1 MALNPTPI
9 ATTGAMHTAQQFRM
23 MIRDLSRANE
33 GITEGDHL
41 KVTALATPGGGVQI
55 ADGSAVIIG
64 RVSSVQG
71 SYSAYNIGV
80 DTSVTIAPTGGSGRS
95 DMVVLRVEDPEYE
108 GTRDPET
115 DPIVFFEVVSNVSSS
130 ATTVPSGY
138 SAIPLARIDIPAS
151 TATITNSM
159 VKDLRKVANPRRDRF
174 LYPYYAVDPLVE
186 ISGTSETWKT
196 HPPLASA
203 SPAGN
208 MQNIAI
214 PSWATKAKV
223 MFTIGGIRLATGNV
237 FGGLRFKLGTEE
249 AAQWVSIDDNQ
260 GSAARRLGSMI
271 MAETIDLTTTTG
283 AAMRGTT
290 QPFYSRMRTRSTNAG
305 TIGVDGATTFVI
317 DIEFT
322 EGPI

>member
-71 SYSAYNIGV
+71 SYSAYNIGI
-80 DTSVTIAPTGGSGRS
+80 DTSVTIAPTGGSSRS
-95 DMVVLRVEDPEYE
+95 DMVILRVEDPEYE

-115 DPIVFFEVVSNVSSS
+115 DPIVFFEVVSNVSST

-159 VKDLRKVANPRRDRF
+159 IKDLRKVANPRRDRI
-174 LYPYYAVDPLVE
+174 LYPYYAQDPLVE

-196 HPPLASA
+196 HPNLTMAT
-203 SPAGN
+203 
-208 MQNIAI
+208 IAV
-214 PSWATKAKV
+214 PSWATTAKIV
-223 MFTIGGIRLATGNV
+223 FTISGIRLADGNV
-237 FGGLRFKLGTEE
+237 WGNFRFMLGSIE
-249 AAQWVSIDDNQ
+249 AAQYVGIDDNQ
-260 GSAARRLGSMI
+260 GTAARRNTVQMV
-271 MAETIDLTTTTG
+271 ETIDLTTTAG
-283 AAMRGTT
+283 AAMRGTN
-290 QPFYSRMRTRSTNAG
+290 QPFYSRMRTRSSNAG
-305 TIGVDGATTFVI
+305 KIGVDATTTFNI
-317 DIEFT
+317 DVEFT

>member
-1 MALNPTPI
+1 MALNPVPI
-9 ATTGAMHTAQQFRM
+9 ATTGATHTAQQFRM
-23 MIRDLSRANE
+23 MIKDLARDNQGVTTGS
-33 GITEGDHL
+33 DL

-55 ADGSAVIIG
+55 SDGSAVIAG
-64 RVSSVQG
+64 KVSPIQG
-71 SYSAYNIGV
+71 HYSAYNIGT
-80 DTSVTIAPTGGSGRS
+80 DTSVTISPTGGTGRS
-95 DMVVLRVEDPEYE
+95 DMIVLRVVDPEYE
-108 GTRDPET
+108 GTGDPAV
-115 DPIVFFEVVSNVSSS
+115 DPVVFWEVVSNVSST

-151 TATITNSM
+151 TATITSSM
-159 VKDLRKVANPRRDRF
+159 IKDLRKVANPRRERV
-174 LYPYYAVDPLVE
+174 LYAYYAQDPLVE

-196 HPPLASA
+196 HPPLPSA

-214 PSWATKAKV
+214 PSWATVAKV
-223 MFTIGGIRLATGNV
+223 VFTIGGIRLDDGNV

-260 GSAARRLGSMI
+260 GTAARRLGAMM
-271 MAETIDLTTTTG
+271 MAETISLTTTTG

-305 TIGVDGATTFVI
+305 KIGVDGATTFVI

>member
-9 ATTGAMHTAQQFRM
+9 ATTGATHTAQQFRM

-80 DTSVTIAPTGGSGRS
+80 DTSVTISPTGGSGRS
-95 DMVVLRVEDPEYE
+95 DMVILRVEDPEYE
-108 GTRDPET
+108 GTRDPAT

-159 VKDLRKVANPRRDRF
+159 IKDIRRVANPRRDRI
-174 LYPYYAVDPLVE
+174 LYPYYAQDPLVE

-196 HPPLASA
+196 HPNLTMAT
-203 SPAGN
+203 
-208 MQNIAI
+208 ITV
-214 PSWATKAKV
+214 PSWATTAKIV
-223 MFTIGGIRLATGNV
+223 FTISGVRLADGNV
-237 FGGLRFKLGTEE
+237 WGNFRFMIGSVE
-249 AAQWVSIDDNQ
+249 AAQYVGIDDNQ
-260 GSAARRLGSMI
+260 GTAARRNTVQMV
-271 MAETIDLTTTTG
+271 ETIDLTTTAG
-283 AAMRGTT
+283 AAMRGTN
-290 QPFYSRMRTRSTNAG
+290 QPFYSRMRTRSSNAG
-305 TIGVDGATTFVI
+305 KIGVDATTTFNI
-317 DIEFT
+317 DVEFT